1 MYEVYF
7 VLILC
12 LYVGGLVKFCQRS
25 RRLKRSRVMIQDQ
38 TYTCFNRRT
47 RNNTSACV
55 HCLPRWTKVFM
66 KTPEHYFKTET
77 QNKTT
82 FDSWLLCYYIPVF
95 ASCSPTACKLNC
107 CSFSSQS
114 FPLRTFSQP
123 NSITPSVHLQYVY
136 WTSTSAQTLHV
147 WFGQRS
153 LQNLTQGKNHTQ
165 HKVQYL
171 PSEQHVHY
179 FNVSCARHPKSR
191 EDINT
196 PAF

>member
-12 LYVGGLVKFCQRS
+12 LYVGGLVKFCQRAS
-25 RRLKRSRVMIQDQ
+25 ARVMIQDH

-47 RNNTSACV
+47 RNNTSASV
-55 HCLPRWTKVFM
+55 HCLSRWTKVFM

-82 FDSWLLCYYIPVF
+82 FDSWLLCYLCLPPAHLLPANWTAARSRHSRFLWGLSV
-95 ASCSPTACKLNC
+95 SPTASHHLCIY
-107 CSFSSQS
+107 
-114 FPLRTFSQP
+114 
-123 NSITPSVHLQYVY
+123 SIS
-136 WTSTSAQTLHV
+136 TSTSAQTLHV
-147 WFGQRS
+147 WFGQKS
-153 LQNLTQGKNHTQ
+153 FQNLTQGKNHAQ

-179 FNVSCARHPKSR
+179 FNVSCAQHPGSR
-191 EDINT
+191 EDTNT